1 MRLSLSRAVLGTLAV
16 IASGFVYAIA
26 ESEPTKAQ
34 SNTLKAMIKEL
45 EDSHYVD
52 RRYDDGMSQAHLDT
66 YLDRLD
72 PSRLFLTAAEVNEFS
87 QWQTALD
94 DLGKDGNLDPAFEIY
109 NTYATKA
116 DARLNKVI
124 DELPQL
130 VDSFDY
136 TANEYTE
143 ADPTERAWASDQDA
157 LTERWR
163 KRIKSQALSLKL
175 ADKAAD
181 EIAPTLV
188 KRYQNQ
194 LMRLGQ
200 NKEQD
205 VFAVYANALT
215 TQFDPHTSYFSPRRA
230 ENFDID
236 MSLSFEGIGA
246 VLQNEDE
253 YVKVVRIVPAGPAD
267 KQSDLKPSELI
278 VGVGQ
283 GDSGALTDVIGWRL
297 DDVVDMIRGPRDTT
311 VRLEVIPSASR
322 SDERRLLS
330 ITRNEVKLE
339 EQAAQKKVIEIND
352 VQGNSRKIGI
362 IDIPAFYLDFDAYR
376 RGDPEFKSTTRDV
389 ARLIQELNQEEID
402 GLVIDLRNNGG
413 GSLRE
418 ANELTGLFIEYGPTV
433 QIRSASSRV
442 YRDGKRRRGPYYD
455 GPVAVMINR
464 LSASASE
471 IFAGA
476 LQDYGR
482 AVIVGDRSFGKG
494 TVQTL
499 LELPEGQLKVTESKF
514 YRISGDSTQ
523 HRGVVP
529 DISFPSLLQHDEIGE
544 SAYDNALD
552 WDRIA
557 PIRFRDYGAVSSILP
572 VLAKRHSERAI
583 DNPDFQYILDQ
594 QVLAED
600 IRSEEIV
607 SLNEAERR
615 AEREQQEAD
624 YLAIE
629 NARRGAKGQTLLSS
643 LDELLD
649 EESSDTEEVAEN
661 TVTDSSALQ
670 ESSADTIE
678 SDEDSSDSDDEPD
691 ALAIETARILADAIN
706 LRSPAVVQR
715 MNP

>member
-1 MRLSLSRAVLGTLAV
+1 MKPSLPHAV
-16 IASGFVYAIA
+16 IASLLIATNSFAYAIA
-26 ESEPTKAQ
+26 ESIPTAAQ
-34 SNTLKAMIKEL
+34 SKTLKAMIDEL
-45 EDSHYVD
+45 EESHYVD

-72 PSRLFLTAAEVNEFS
+72 PSRLFLTAADITEFS
-87 QWQTALD
+87 KWQTSLD
-94 DLGKDGNLDPAFEIY
+94 DLGKDGDLDPAFHIY
-109 NTYATKA
+109 NTYAA
-116 DARLNKVI
+116 QAEARLTQVI
-124 DELPQL
+124 EELPEL
-130 VDSFDY
+130 VASFNYDVD
-136 TANEYTE
+136 EYTE
-143 ADPTERAWASDQDA
+143 ADPTERAWAGDDEA

-163 KRIKSQALSLKL
+163 KRLKSQALSLKL
-175 ADKAAD
+175 ADKPAD

-188 KRYQNQ
+188 KRYENQ

-200 NKEQD
+200 NNQQD

-278 VGVGQ
+278 IGVGQ

-322 SDERRLLS
+322 SDERRLLT
-330 ITRNEVKLE
+330 ITRNQVKLE

-352 VQGNSRKIGI
+352 VRGNPRKIGI

-389 ARLIQELNQEEID
+389 ARLIHELNQENID

-557 PIRFRDYGAVSSILP
+557 PIRYRDYGAVSSILP
-572 VLAKRHSERAI
+572 ILAQRHSERAM

-600 IRSEEIV
+600 IRSEELV

-629 NARRGAKGQTLLSS
+629 NARRQAKGESLLSS

-649 EESSDTEEVAEN
+649 EESSDAVEVAET
-661 TVTDSSALQ
+661 TVTDSSALE
-670 ESSADTIE
+670 ESATDATDGEEEAD
-678 SDEDSSDSDDEPD
+678 DSDEPD
-691 ALAIETARILADAIN
+691 ALAVETARILADAIN

-715 MNP
+715 GNP

>member
-1 MRLSLSRAVLGTLAV
+1 MKPSLPHAV
-16 IASGFVYAIA
+16 IASLLITTTSFTYAIA
-26 ESEPTKAQ
+26 ESEPTAAQ
-34 SNTLKAMIKEL
+34 SKTLKAMIDEL
-45 EDSHYVD
+45 EESHYVD
-52 RRYDDGMSQAHLDT
+52 RRYDDGMSQAHFET

-72 PSRLFLTAAEVNEFS
+72 PSRLFLTANDISAFS
-87 QWQTALD
+87 KWQASLD
-94 DLGKDGNLDPAFEIY
+94 DLGKDGDLDPAFHIY
-109 NTYATKA
+109 NTYAA
-116 DARLNKVI
+116 QAEARLTQI
-124 DELPQL
+124 IGELPEL
-130 VDSFDY
+130 VASFNYDVD
-136 TANEYTE
+136 EYTE
-143 ADPTERAWASDQDA
+143 ANPTERAWASDDEA

-163 KRIKSQALSLKL
+163 KRLKSQALSLKL
-175 ADKAAD
+175 ADKPAD

-200 NKEQD
+200 NNQQD

-283 GDSGALTDVIGWRL
+283 GESGALTDVIGWRL

-311 VRLEVIPSASR
+311 VRLEVIPNASR
-322 SDERRLLS
+322 SDERRLLT
-330 ITRNEVKLE
+330 ITRNQVKLE
-339 EQAAQKKVIEIND
+339 EQAAQKKIIEIND
-352 VQGNSRKIGI
+352 VQGNPRKIGI

-389 ARLIQELNQEEID
+389 ARLIHELNQETID

-557 PIRFRDYGAVSSILP
+557 PIRYRDYGAVSSILP
-572 VLAKRHSERAI
+572 ILAKRHSERAM

-600 IRSEEIV
+600 IRSEELV

-615 AEREQQEAD
+615 AERAQQEAD

-629 NARRGAKGQTLLSS
+629 NARRLARGESLLSS
-643 LDELLD
+643 LDDLLD
-649 EESSDTEEVAEN
+649 EESSDAIEVTENA
-661 TVTDSSALQ
+661 VTDSSALQ
-670 ESSADTIE
+670 ESAAGAVDDGEEAD
-678 SDEDSSDSDDEPD
+678 DSDDPD
-691 ALAIETARILADAIN
+691 ALAVETARILADAIN

-715 MNP
+715 GDP

>member
-1 MRLSLSRAVLGTLAV
+1 MKPSLPHAV
-16 IASGFVYAIA
+16 IASLLLTANSFVYAIA
-26 ESEPTKAQ
+26 ESEPTAAQ
-34 SNTLKAMIKEL
+34 SNTLKAMIDEL

-52 RRYDDGMSQAHLDT
+52 RRYDDSMSQAHLEA

-72 PSRLFLTAAEVNEFS
+72 PSRLFLTAADITEFS
-87 QWQTALD
+87 KWQTFLD
-94 DLGKDGNLDPAFEIY
+94 DLGKDGDLDPAFHIY
-109 NTYATKA
+109 NTYAA
-116 DARLNKVI
+116 QAEARLTQVI
-124 DELPQL
+124 EELPDL
-130 VDSFDY
+130 V
-136 TANEYTE
+136 ANFNYDVDEYTE
-143 ADPTERAWASDQDA
+143 ADPTERAWASDDEA

-163 KRIKSQALSLKL
+163 KRLKSQALSLKL
-175 ADKAAD
+175 ADKPAD

-188 KRYQNQ
+188 KRYENQ

-200 NKEQD
+200 NNQQD

-322 SDERRLLS
+322 SDERRLLT
-330 ITRNEVKLE
+330 ITRNQVKLE

-352 VQGNSRKIGI
+352 VQGNPRKIGI

-389 ARLIQELNQEEID
+389 ARLIHELNQESID

-557 PIRFRDYGAVSSILP
+557 PIRYRDYGAVSSILP
-572 VLAKRHSERAI
+572 ILAKRHSERAM

-600 IRSEEIV
+600 IRSEELV
-607 SLNEAERR
+607 SLNETERR
-615 AEREQQEAD
+615 VEREQQEAD

-629 NARRGAKGQTLLSS
+629 NTRRLAKGESLLSS

-649 EESSDTEEVAEN
+649 EEPSDAIEVTENA
-661 TVTDSSALQ
+661 VTDSSVLQ
-670 ESSADTIE
+670 ESAAGAVDDGDEAD
-678 SDEDSSDSDDEPD
+678 DSDDPD
-691 ALAIETARILADAIN
+691 ALAVETARILADAIN

-715 MNP
+715 GNP

>member
-1 MRLSLSRAVLGTLAV
+1 MKPSLPHAV
-16 IASGFVYAIA
+16 IASLLLTANSFVYAIA
-26 ESEPTKAQ
+26 ESEPTAAQ
-34 SNTLKAMIKEL
+34 SKTLKAMIDEL

-52 RRYDDGMSQAHLDT
+52 RRYDDGMSQAHLDS

-72 PSRLFLTAAEVNEFS
+72 PSRLFLTAADITEFS
-87 QWQTALD
+87 KWQTSLD
-94 DLGKDGNLDPAFEIY
+94 NLGKDGDLGPAFHIY
-109 NTYATKA
+109 NTYAA
-116 DARLNKVI
+116 QAEARLTQVI
-124 DELPQL
+124 DELPEL
-130 VDSFDY
+130 VGRFDY
-136 TANEYTE
+136 AVEEYTE
-143 ADPTERAWASDQDA
+143 ADPTERAWASDNDA

-163 KRIKSQALSLKL
+163 KRLKSQALSLKL
-175 ADKAAD
+175 ADKPTD

-200 NKEQD
+200 NNQQD

-278 VGVGQ
+278 VGVGE

-322 SDERRLLS
+322 SDERRLLT
-330 ITRNEVKLE
+330 ITRNQVKLE
-339 EQAAQKKVIEIND
+339 EQAAQKKIIEIKD
-352 VQGNSRKIGI
+352 VQGNPRKIGI

-389 ARLIQELNQEEID
+389 AQLIHELNQENID

-557 PIRFRDYGAVSSILP
+557 PIRYRDYGAVSSILP
-572 VLAKRHSERAI
+572 ILAKRHIERAM

-594 QVLAED
+594 QLLAED
-600 IRSEEIV
+600 IRSEELV

-629 NARRGAKGQTLLSS
+629 NARRLAKGESLLSS

-649 EESSDTEEVAEN
+649 EEPSDAIKVTENA
-661 TVTDSSALQ
+661 VTDSSAMQ
-670 ESSADTIE
+670 ESAAGAVDDG
-678 SDEDSSDSDDEPD
+678 DETDDSDDPD
-691 ALAIETARILADAIN
+691 ALAVETARILADAIN

-715 MNP
+715 GNP

>member
-1 MRLSLSRAVLGTLAV
+1 MKPSLPHAV
-16 IASGFVYAIA
+16 IASLLITTTSFTYAIA
-26 ESEPTKAQ
+26 ESEPTAAQ
-34 SNTLKAMIKEL
+34 SKTLKAMIDEL
-45 EDSHYVD
+45 EESHYVD

-72 PSRLFLTAAEVNEFS
+72 PSRLFLTAADITEFS
-87 QWQTALD
+87 KWQTFLD
-94 DLGKDGNLDPAFEIY
+94 DLGKEGDLDPAFHIY
-109 NTYATKA
+109 NTYAA
-116 DARLNKVI
+116 QAEARLTQVI
-124 DELPQL
+124 EELPEL
-130 VDSFDY
+130 VASFNYDVD
-136 TANEYTE
+136 EYTE
-143 ADPTERAWASDQDA
+143 ADPTERVWAGDDEA

-163 KRIKSQALSLKL
+163 KRLKSQALSLIL
-175 ADKAAD
+175 ADKPAD

-188 KRYQNQ
+188 KRYENQ

-200 NKEQD
+200 NNQQD

-283 GDSGALTDVIGWRL
+283 GETGALTDVIGWRL
-297 DDVVDMIRGPRDTT
+297 DDVVEMIRGPRDTT

-322 SDERRLLS
+322 SDERRLLT
-330 ITRNEVKLE
+330 ITRNQVKLE

-352 VQGNSRKIGI
+352 VQGNPRKIGI

-389 ARLIQELNQEEID
+389 ARLIHELNQESID

-499 LELPEGQLKVTESKF
+499 LELPEGQLKVPESKF

-557 PIRFRDYGAVSSILP
+557 PIRYRDYGAVSSILP
-572 VLAKRHSERAI
+572 ILAKRHSERAM

-600 IRSEEIV
+600 IRSEELV

-615 AEREQQEAD
+615 AERAQQEAD

-629 NARRGAKGQTLLSS
+629 NARRLAKGENLLSS
-643 LDELLD
+643 LDDLLD
-649 EESSDTEEVAEN
+649 EESSDAIEVTENA
-661 TVTDSSALQ
+661 VTDSSALQ
-670 ESSADTIE
+670 ESAAGAVDDGEEAD
-678 SDEDSSDSDDEPD
+678 DSDDPD
-691 ALAIETARILADAIN
+691 ALAVETARILADAIN

-715 MNP
+715 GDP